1 MYTYRR
7 QDIMLK
13 SNKKVKKVKPL
24 TDQTRETLQFNLP
37 RDYLLDKRI
46 KPKDVFEGWSDS
58 SSNSS
63 SNSKS
68 KPKQTKKKK

>member
-1 MYTYRR
+1 
-7 QDIMLK
+7 MLK

-46 KPKDVFEGWSDS
+46 KPKDVFEGWSAS
-58 SSNSS
+58 QRPPLA
-63 SNSKS
+63 S
-68 KPKQTKKKK
+68 KPKPIKTKKKKK

>member
-1 MYTYRR
+1 
-7 QDIMLK
+7 MLK

-46 KPKDVFEGWSDS
+46 KPKDVFEGWSD
-58 SSNSS
+58 N
-63 SNSKS
+63 KS
-68 KPKQTKKKK
+68 KPKKLKKKK

>member
-1 MYTYRR
+1 
-7 QDIMLK
+7 MLK

-24 TDQTRETLQFNLP
+24 TDQTRYQLQFNLP

-58 SSNSS
+58 SA
-63 SNSKS
+63 NSKGKS
-68 KPKQTKKKK
+68 LKNTKKKK

>member
-1 MYTYRR
+1 
-7 QDIMLK
+7 MLK

-58 SSNSS
+58 AEIV
-63 SNSKS
+63 KV
-68 KPKQTKKKK
+68 KPKKSKKKK

>member
-46 KPKDVFEGWSDS
+46 KPKDVFDGWVI
-58 SSNSS
+58 
-63 SNSKS
+63 SKTTN
-68 KPKQTKKKK
+68 KTKKTKKKKNK

>member
-1 MYTYRR
+1 
-7 QDIMLK
+7 MLK

-58 SSNSS
+58 AV
-63 SNSKS
+63 KV
-68 KPKQTKKKK
+68 KPKKSKKKK